1 MTIIEL
7 KKMMIKAKKEDKIK
21 ANALMML
28 VDTAQKIAKEKNE
41 DVNEKHIIEAAK
53 KLSKMAKES
62 IEAGIEEAKKE
73 LTVYEEFLP
82 KMLNEEETKKLLQNI
97 IDEIGSIVSPEG
109 KELLKENLLLKINSA
124 LSEVKVKNI
133 FYREFIVQ

>member
-7 KKMMIKAKKEDKIK
+7 KKMMMKAKKEDKVK

-41 DVNEKHIIEAAK
+41 EVSEKHIIEAAK

-73 LTVYEEFLP
+73 LAVYEEFLP
-82 KMLNEEETKKLLQNI
+82 KMLNEEDTKKVILEI
-97 IDEIGSIVSPEG
+97 IDEIGS
-109 KELLKENLLLKINSA
+109 
-124 LSEVKVKNI
+124 KNI
-133 FYREFIVQ
+133 GEIMKKLKSRGDIDLSLASRIIKEI

>member
-1 MTIIEL
+1 MTITEL
-7 KKMMIKAKKEDKIK
+7 KKMMIKAKKEDKTK

-53 KLSKMAKES
+53 KLAKMAKES

-73 LTVYEEFLP
+73 LEIYEEFLP
-82 KMLNEEETKKLLQNI
+82 KMLSEEETKKLLQDI
-97 IDEIGSIVSPEG
+97 IDEIGG
-109 KELLKENLLLKINSA
+109 
-124 LSEVKVKNI
+124 KNI
-133 FYREFIVQ
+133 GEIMKRLKQRGDVDLGLANKILKNL

>member
-7 KKMMIKAKKEDKIK
+7 KKMMMKAKKEDKVK

-41 DVNEKHIIEAAK
+41 EVNEKHITEAAK

-62 IEAGIEEAKKE
+62 IEAGIEDAKKE
-73 LTVYEEFLP
+73 LAVYEEFLP
-82 KMLNEEETKKLLQNI
+82 KMLNEEETKNLILKI
-97 IDEIGSIVSPEG
+97 IDEIGSKNIGEIMKRLKSKGNVDLG
-109 KELLKENLLLKINSA
+109 LANKILKEI
-124 LSEVKVKNI
+124 
-133 FYREFIVQ
+133 

>member
-7 KKMMIKAKKEDKIK
+7 KKMMIKAKKEDKVK

-41 DVNEKHIIEAAK
+41 EVNEKHIIEAAK

-62 IEAGIEEAKKE
+62 IEAGMSEAEKE
-73 LTVYEEFLP
+73 LKVYEEFLP
-82 KMLNEEETKKLLQNI
+82 KMLSEEETTKIIKEI
-97 IDEIGSIVSPEG
+97 IDEIGG
-109 KELLKENLLLKINSA
+109 
-124 LSEVKVKNI
+124 KNI
-133 FYREFIVQ
+133 GEIMKRLKQRGDVDLGLANKIIKSL

>member
-7 KKMMIKAKKEDKIK
+7 KKMMMRAKKEDKTK

-41 DVNEKHIIEAAK
+41 EVGEKHILAAAK

-62 IEAGIEEAKKE
+62 IEAGMDEARKE
-73 LTVYEEFLP
+73 LKIYEEFLP
-82 KMLNEEETKKLLQNI
+82 KMLNEEETTQIIKNI
-97 IDEIGSIVSPEG
+97 INEIGSKNIGEIM
-109 KELLKENLLLKINSA
+109 KRLKERNNIDMKLANKIIKS
-124 LSEVKVKNI
+124 L
-133 FYREFIVQ
+133 